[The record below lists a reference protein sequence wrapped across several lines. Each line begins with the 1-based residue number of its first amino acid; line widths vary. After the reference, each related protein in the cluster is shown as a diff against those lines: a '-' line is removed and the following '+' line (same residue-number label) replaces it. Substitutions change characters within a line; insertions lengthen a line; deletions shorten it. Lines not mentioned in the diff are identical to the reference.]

1 MDELSAVWY
10 SGFHWNLTTQ
20 SYRQTKGVLVAVLLI
35 VFGFLM
41 AVVALIKD
49 NLQMRTGGFTMF
61 GLGLLTL
68 VCLCCSSYFKQRS
81 SQGAPQRNRETSVT
95 QSAEYFELILR
106 ERDSFN
112 TNDMQRTSL
121 STSRRDINFLLSRI
135 LGSPPTYE
143 EVTRNAD
150 YYDATTG
157 VACAPPPYYTDL
169 SDDDGEGVYVDGN
182 APPPSYERSVTPGI
196 TTSEV

>member
-20 SYRQTKGVLVAVLLI
+20 SYRQTKTVLVAVLLI
-35 VFGFLM
+35 LFGFIM
-41 AVVALIKD
+41 TVVALIKG

-68 VCLCCSSYFKQRS
+68 VCLCCASYFKKRS
-81 SQGAPQRNRETSVT
+81 SQGALQRNAETSVT
-95 QSAEYFELILR
+95 QSAEYCELILR
-106 ERDSFN
+106 ERETFN
-112 TNDMQRTSL
+112 SNDMQRNGL

-143 EVTRNAD
+143 EVTRNDD
-150 YYDATTG
+150 YYDVTTG
-157 VACAPPPYYTDL
+157 EACAPPPYYTDL
-169 SDDDGEGVYVDGN
+169 SDDDGEGAYVGGN
-182 APPPSYERSVTPGI
+182 ALPPSYECSVIPRMA
-196 TTSEV
+196 TSEV